1 EWGGARRTPLGVR
14 AGGGN
19 VFTCLRAYVFTFGND
34 NVEVLSGMRGNS
46 SSTFSILIAKA
57 QGRKEDRHNV
67 FNPALTPP
75 TADCLLLPISEYK
88 ATDIP
93 SDQRP
98 DRMATPA

>member
-1 EWGGARRTPLGVR
+1 
-14 AGGGN
+14 
-19 VFTCLRAYVFTFGND
+19 
-34 NVEVLSGMRGNS
+34 MRGNS

-75 TADCLLLPISEYK
+75 TAAWLLLPISEYK

-98 DRMATPA
+98 DRMATPALPCAGESARELFAGSVRCTARAHPRRPWQGTQS